1 MMQDGSGKTPVST
14 KLYYGFGAVA
24 FGVKQNGFAFF
35 LLMYYNQVLGLPEKW
50 VGLAIMVALLAD
62 AISDP
67 IVGSLSDR
75 RHSRWGRVTAFRISR
90 ATHEENLQKLAG
102 GTGQ

>member
-1 MMQDGSGKTPVST
+1 MQDGPRETPLST

-35 LLMYYNQVLGLPEKW
+35 LLMYYNQVLGLPEKS
-50 VGLAIMVALLAD
+50 VGLAIMVALMFD

-67 IVGSLSDR
+67 IVG
-75 RHSRWGRVTAFRISR
+75 
-90 ATHEENLQKLAG
+90 NL
-102 GTGQ
+102 